1 MLCRWLIFLTCLST
15 SLSVAATECCGKGA
29 KNRRA
34 RAPRATSP
42 EESLRDARL
51 LAIQKVILK
60 QLGYRRPPNVTRSQV
75 TEAEKRKMLRLYE
88 MSVEETS
95 ESRESVEHQEE
106 LSTAKTFHSFPV
118 TGGPPHQVSA
128 DDWED
133 GLHRV
138 RLYFQLDFP
147 QTHHRHR
154 HLRVANAKL
163 KLFKSEIFPENLV
176 KSTDGLVTLSF
187 YQLLEPP
194 RIGKTTLK
202 RLIESRMTSVLQTG
216 WEKIDVT
223 ATVQSWM
230 TSPEKNYGI
239 EVVCEHEPL
248 DDVITFYGTNREGDY
263 EVRGLSET
271 DDLDVLV
278 PRLIVL
284 TQEVRSPLRERRSSE
299 AEDCQVG
306 DGETRCCRYPLYVN
320 FTEIGWGDWIVAP
333 EGFNAFYCNGACP
346 YRYKSANTHSLIK
359 STLHHL
365 NPASPQP
372 CCVAKRLSPL
382 SVLNYDDSEPPQL
395 VVTPLNDIVVD
406 QCACT

>member
-1 MLCRWLIFLTCLST
+1 MLCRWWIFLTCFSA

-29 KNRRA
+29 QNRRA
-34 RAPRATSP
+34 RAPRATSRDQN
-42 EESLRDARL
+42 LRDARL

-75 TEAEKRKMLRLYE
+75 TEAEKKKMLRLYE

-95 ESRESVEHQEE
+95 ESRESVEQEE
-106 LSTAKTFHSFPV
+106 LATAKTFHSFPA
-118 TGGPPHQVSA
+118 TGGPPVQVSTE
-128 DDWED
+128 DWED
-133 GLHRV
+133 GLHKV

-154 HLRVANAKL
+154 HRRVANAKL
-163 KLFKSEIFPENLV
+163 KLYKSEIFPENLLR
-176 KSTDGLVTLSF
+176 STDGLVTLSF

-194 RIGKTTLK
+194 RTGKTTLK
-202 RLIESRMTSVLQTG
+202 RLIESRTTSVLQTG
-216 WEKIDVT
+216 WEKVDVT
-223 ATVQSWM
+223 AAVQSWM

-248 DDVITFYGTNREGDY
+248 DDVMTFYGTDRDSD
-263 EVRGLSET
+263 VRRPAET
-271 DDLDVLV
+271 DDPDVLA

-284 TQEVRSPLRERRSSE
+284 TQEVKSSQREKRSYEP
-299 AEDCQVG
+299 EDCQVD

-333 EGFNAFYCNGACP
+333 EGFNVFYCNGTCP
-346 YRYKSANTHSLIK
+346 YRYKSANEHSLIK

-365 NPASPQP
+365 NPDSPQP

-382 SVLNYDDSEPPQL
+382 SVLNYDDSDPPQL
-395 VVTPLNDIVVD
+395 IVTPLNNIVVD